1 MVMINKRRAPL
12 YLPRGDTRKWL
23 ATEILEGKHALAW
36 VKKRVMA
43 KNIALL
49 AINRLSEPP
58 LIAYLPV
65 VKLSQRTQDIS
76 VEILY
81 KVRKIKII
89 VNLNQYVIVLIP

>member
-1 MVMINKRRAPL
+1 
-12 YLPRGDTRKWL
+12 
-23 ATEILEGKHALAW
+23 
-36 VKKRVMA
+36 MA

-89 VNLNQYVIVLIP
+89 INLDQYVIVLIRKLKSLTPINWRNTCFNTLRLR